1 MRKGHT
7 LIEVVVATNIL
18 SLTLLFIFSSLSLNM
33 KINEVIDK
41 RLDVILLGEEELQ
54 KVAVNIS
61 NNNINRQEFPLE
73 IEKDGLKICISEK
86 ILNNQ
91 YYEFFMNDR
100 KYKEIIPDNPSYEL
114 VELNE
119 EIYNSEY
126 KKIMNM
132 KYIKLVKKNEF

>member
-61 NNNINRQEFPLE
+61 NNNISRQEFPLE